1 MSRTTRKIRREE
13 FQGIYN
19 EMVRYQRTE
28 GYMDLRG
35 DKLFFFDSPPMDE
48 NGIGGVP
55 ITIYW
60 LKNKIET
67 MS

>member
-1 MSRTTRKIRREE
+1 
-13 FQGIYN
+13 
-19 EMVRYQRTE
+19 
-28 GYMDLRG
+28 MDLRG

-55 ITIYW
+55 LTIYW